1 MGDSGISVTDLNT
14 LLESAELENDDN
26 FYILQSKAIIGR

>member
-26 FYILQSKAIIGR
+26 YYKLQSKAIIGR